1 MEGNTLISE
10 FTNSVHSSAT
20 SELLAYVAERGI
32 LGDILR
38 PARKLSSEAH
48 DRQET
53 QNRPTRLGTTVI
65 SSASEQKKCRGSVRR
80 GGQDDLS
87 VRQGS

>member
-20 SELLAYVAERGI
+20 SELLVYVAERRT
-32 LGDILR
+32 LGEILR

-48 DRQET
+48 DRQEAPLPVG
-53 QNRPTRLGTTVI
+53 RI
-65 SSASEQKKCRGSVRR
+65 
-80 GGQDDLS
+80 D
-87 VRQGS
+87 RQGLGQP

>member
-20 SELLAYVAERGI
+20 AELLVYVAERGI
-32 LGDILR
+32 LGNIFR
-38 PARKLSSEAH
+38 PARKPSSEAH

-53 QNRPTRLGTTVI
+53 P
-65 SSASEQKKCRGSVRR
+65 
-80 GGQDDLS
+80 LS
-87 VRQGS
+87 VDGDDRQALAQP

>member
-1 MEGNTLISE
+1 MEGNPLISE

-20 SELLAYVAERGI
+20 SELLVYVADQGI

-38 PARKLSSEAH
+38 PARKLGSEAH

-53 QNRPTRLGTTVI
+53 P
-65 SSASEQKKCRGSVRR
+65 
-80 GGQDDLS
+80 LS
-87 VRQGS
+87 VDRIDRHALGQP

>member
-20 SELLAYVAERGI
+20 SELLVYVAERGI

-38 PARKLSSEAH
+38 LARKLSSEAH
-48 DRQET
+48 DRQEA
-53 QNRPTRLGTTVI
+53 P
-65 SSASEQKKCRGSVRR
+65 
-80 GGQDDLS
+80 LS
-87 VRQGS
+87 VDRIDRQGLGQP

>member
-1 MEGNTLISE
+1 MFHTESVWGETKMEGNTLISE

-20 SELLAYVAERGI
+20 SELLVYVAERGI

-53 QNRPTRLGTTVI
+53 P
-65 SSASEQKKCRGSVRR
+65 
-80 GGQDDLS
+80 LS
-87 VRQGS
+87 VDRIDRHALGQP

>member
-1 MEGNTLISE
+1 MEDNTLISE

-20 SELLAYVAERGI
+20 SELLVYVAERGI
-32 LGDILR
+32 FGDILR

-53 QNRPTRLGTTVI
+53 P
-65 SSASEQKKCRGSVRR
+65 
-80 GGQDDLS
+80 LS
-87 VRQGS
+87 VDRIDRHDLGQP